1 MALSAESARVEL
13 ALSEDPL
20 SPAEP
25 APWIGPLL
33 ALGAR
38 ASRYAS
44 RLDGRQLVITISVP
58 RRDFAAVLIGCG
70 WVLAS
75 PAPELAEPLEVLG
88 SLEPGT
94 PVRIITAR
102 EVITDTFMRL
112 DESSQPARLHLRQ
125 SHWVVSG
132 IKALSVL
139 SALDA
144 PVRMPIPRLGSVG
157 TVAHM
162 GDSWLARLAASATDL
177 AVVGTQKWLWEDLET
192 LVSREGAAE
201 PLADVRAR
209 RPTHA
214 PGPDP
219 RSTLGELML
228 PREAKSATWFS
239 RILPSARFADQLP
252 LAAEVRAVI
261 LDGSGAIKYVAE
273 VEAPI
278 VICVLDRS
286 VADETAAEIVVQ
298 LRNTRGEPVSIR
310 DDLGWR
316 PPAGVESLAFT
327 VAL

>member
-44 RLDGRQLVITISVP
+44 RLDGRQLVIAISAP
-58 RRDFAAVLIGCG
+58 RRDFAAVLTGCG

-102 EVITDTFMRL
+102 EVITDTFLRL
-112 DESSQPARLHLRQ
+112 DETRKPPRLHLRQ

-139 SALDA
+139 SALDTPA
-144 PVRMPIPRLGSVG
+144 RMPIPRLGIVG
-157 TVAHM
+157 AVAHM
-162 GDSWLARLAASATDL
+162 DDSWLARLAAPAADL

-201 PLADVRAR
+201 LLADYSPHVLRTPRVAIPAVRSA
-209 RPTHA
+209 
-214 PGPDP
+214 
-219 RSTLGELML
+219 SCCCLG
-228 PREAKSATWFS
+228 EAKSATWFS

-310 DDLGWR
+310 ADLGWR
-316 PPAGVESLAFT
+316 PPAGVETLAFT